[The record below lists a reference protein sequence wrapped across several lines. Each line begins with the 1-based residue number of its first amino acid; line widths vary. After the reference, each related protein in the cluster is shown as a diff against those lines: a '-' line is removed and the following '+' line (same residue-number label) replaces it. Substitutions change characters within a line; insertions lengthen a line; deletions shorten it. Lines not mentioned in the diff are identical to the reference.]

1 MIDFYKTADMTSNF
15 QCFFSALA
23 FLLPI
28 CMRSLPAQHALVGWL
43 LMGFFVSLA
52 IVFRG
57 LAILHGFYYSVR
69 ALFLLHTKRLDLR
82 FAVAES
88 MGVGFTVPPFPVVR
102 QNAGR
107 L

>member
-1 MIDFYKTADMTSNF
+1 MYAKLTSPTR
-15 QCFFSALA
+15 AGT
-23 FLLPI
+23 
-28 CMRSLPAQHALVGWL
+28 LVTDGV
-43 LMGFFVSLA
+43 FVSPA
-52 IVFRG
+52 IVFRSS
-57 LAILHGFYYSVR
+57 AILHGFYYSIR

-88 MGVGFTVPPFPVVR
+88 MGVGFTVPPIPVVR